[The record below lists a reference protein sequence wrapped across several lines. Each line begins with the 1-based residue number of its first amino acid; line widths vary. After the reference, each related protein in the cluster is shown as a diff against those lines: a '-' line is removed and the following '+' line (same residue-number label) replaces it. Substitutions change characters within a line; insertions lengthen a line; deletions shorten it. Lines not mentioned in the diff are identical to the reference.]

1 MKPAAFSLA
10 LVFTA
15 IAVVFMLHEAPLEV
29 VVAAAMPAMA
39 YAALVVT
46 LLRPEEPPALLVALF
61 LWGAAVA
68 APAAEH
74 VNALFGATALG
85 PAIWAP
91 LVEETLKALGL
102 VLLVAL
108 RPERLSDA
116 RSGIACGALVGL
128 GFAAAENIPYLLIA
142 VVQGGASGL
151 SRAVFV
157 RGVVQGL
164 NHATFT
170 GRGWRWP
177 WTRAPLAERR
187 EDRYRSSARLPPRLR
202 AAWRLERCSIV
213 HDHRPPL
220 RNDDPPGSCQS
231 TPPAKALYFQV
242 PLLVALFIGPGL
254 ATLAWLARE
263 GMVATSSR
271 TSSGR

>member
-10 LVFTA
+10 LVFT

-29 VVAAAMPAMA
+29 VVAAAVPAMA

-151 SRAVFV
+151 ARAVFV

-170 GRGWRWP
+170 GAVGAGLGLARRLPSGARTATAP
-177 WTRAPLAERR
+177 VLGFPLACAQHGVWNGVASFTIT
-187 EDRYRSSARLPPRLR
+187 DLLCGTMT
-202 AAWRLERCSIV
+202 AA
-213 HDHRPPL
+213 
-220 RNDDPPGSCQS
+220 GACQA

-263 GMVATSSR
+263 SMVATSSR